1 VNGALACGSTRRN
14 LVAVDKKLE
23 IQNMALDLSVILP
36 NVSQSLNG
44 TGFLFGAGTSCEAAY
59 PMMPK
64 LTREVVNALKS
75 AERTIF
81 DEVLKSAGGAYDD
94 ANATPNIEQI
104 SDLVIAHWINSNDTR
119 FNDLENRLRE
129 LILERI
135 LSVANPV
142 LDNHRRFF
150 EALKKRAF
158 GLPCSVWIF
167 TTNYDLLFE
176 TAASQTGVAIENGFC
191 GTTERFFNPMQF
203 RSTSGSVASGR
214 FSPSNQLTVRLVK
227 FHGSISWV
235 EESSKF
241 YERHPAASAGSRRVM
256 VLPRRRKVMDT
267 LTPPYDTL
275 FTQASKVIGGECKYL
290 VSCGF
295 SYADEHINQQL
306 LLPVMQTNKC
316 RLFALC
322 HEEPVG
328 LAAFKS
334 LPNFQAGFGTHMHIG
349 GKVVAETTD
358 FWQFSKFV
366 SLFE

>member
-1 VNGALACGSTRRN
+1 
-14 LVAVDKKLE
+14 
-23 IQNMALDLSVILP
+23 MALDLSFILP

-44 TGFLFGAGTSCEAAY
+44 TGFLFGSGTSREAGY
-59 PMMPK
+59 PMMPG
-64 LTREVVNALKS
+64 LTREVVNSLKP
-75 AERTIF
+75 AERTIL
-81 DEVLKSAGGAYDD
+81 DEVLRSAGVAYDD
-94 ANATPNIEQI
+94 ANAAPNIEEI
-104 SDLVIAHWINSNDTR
+104 SDLVIAHWVNSNDAR

-135 LSVANPV
+135 LAVANPV
-142 LDNHRRFF
+142 LDNHCRFF

-158 GLPCSVWIF
+158 GLPCCVWIF

-176 TAASQTGVAIENGFC
+176 TAASRTGVAIENGFC

-203 RSTSGSVASGR
+203 KSISGAVAGGR
-214 FSPSNQLTVRLVK
+214 FSPSNNLTVKLVK

-241 YERHPAASAGSRRVM
+241 CERHPAALAGSRRVM
-256 VLPRRRKVMDT
+256 VLPRRRKVVDT

-275 FTQASKVIGGECKYL
+275 FTQASKVMGGECKYL

-306 LLPVMQTNKC
+306 LLPVMQANKC

-322 HEEPVG
+322 QEEPAG
-328 LAAFKS
+328 LASFKT
-334 LPNFQAGFGTHMHIG
+334 LPNFQAGFENHLHIG
-349 GKVVAETTD
+349 GKSVVDTTD
-358 FWQFSKFV
+358 LWQFSKFV